1 MSYTRRTFLSTAVG
15 VVGLGALAGC
25 QGSSPEESADT
36 AQASFFVFGDI
47 ASEVAGDAA
56 STGLLVP
63 IGQHGHGW
71 EPGPRVREDIY
82 NTNLFV
88 HGMPGFQPWVDDI
101 LGDLDA
107 DGAEVTP
114 LDVSADVDLLAAGA
128 DHDEHGETHSD
139 DHHEEAHTDDHHEES
154 HDHGPMDPHF
164 WMDPLR
170 VRDAVGTVEQGLA
183 GVDEENAQTYA
194 DNAEAYRARLDD
206 LDGRIESV
214 VADASTETL
223 LVAGHDA
230 FGYLEARYG
239 VTVQALTDVS
249 PDDQPTTRDVQ
260 RAQELVAEHDLQYV
274 CADPLESQQ
283 AAEQIVAETDTE
295 AVLPLTAMPGMTE
308 EWADEDWGYLEV
320 MENVNLPT
328 LERALDT

>member
-139 DHHEEAHTDDHHEES
+139 DHHEEAHTDDHHEEA
-154 HDHGPMDPHF
+154 HTDDHH
-164 WMDPLR
+164 
-170 VRDAVGTVEQGLA
+170 
-183 GVDEENAQTYA
+183 EEAHT
-194 DNAEAYRARLDD
+194 DD
-206 LDGRIESV
+206 
-214 VADASTETL
+214 
-223 LVAGHDA
+223 
-230 FGYLEARYG
+230 
-239 VTVQALTDVS
+239 
-249 PDDQPTTRDVQ
+249 
-260 RAQELVAEHDLQYV
+260 
-274 CADPLESQQ
+274 
-283 AAEQIVAETDTE
+283 
-295 AVLPLTAMPGMTE
+295 
-308 EWADEDWGYLEV
+308 
-320 MENVNLPT
+320 
-328 LERALDT
+328 